1 MDFGERKQ
9 QKHIIEAVLFDG
21 VTCKYRM
28 YDEK

>member
-9 QKHIIEAVLFDG
+9 QRHKLQAMLFDG

-28 YDEK
+28 YEEK